1 MPLYGGKEIL
11 LKSIRFCFALL
22 AFLTVLPCSAF
33 AAENDG
39 TQSIVLNRIA
49 AVVNGEIITL
59 HELRQH
65 SASEF
70 VRSGINPADPSSRRQ
85 VDMIMSRV
93 LSVMIDDILLRQE
106 AERLQV
112 KVSDSDIDNEVRK
125 LVQRNQTSQKEFEAR
140 VIAQGGTME
149 MIRERVR
156 HSILSNRIIGIMIAR
171 KIVITEDE
179 VKAYYESHQDEF
191 KAERSVDVSLIVFAP
206 SANPE
211 DVALKVKNG
220 SLSFEEAARKFSEGP
235 SPENGGRLGMITWED
250 LAGPFKAQI
259 TQLKDGEIS
268 ELFQA
273 NTRDCLIKLNAS
285 TSGRNMTL
293 EEATPEIERVL
304 REPRMQER
312 FTEYTDQLRSRAVI
326 DIRI

>member
-1 MPLYGGKEIL
+1 MADGKEIL
-11 LKSIRFCFALL
+11 LKSIRFCLALL
-22 AFLTVLPCSAF
+22 AFSLVPLTVF
-33 AAENDG
+33 AAENDAPQ
-39 TQSIVLNRIA
+39 TIVLNKIA
-49 AVVNGEIITL
+49 AVVNGEIVTL

-65 SASEF
+65 AGSEF
-70 VRSGINPADPSSRRQ
+70 MRAGINPSDPAARRQ
-85 VDMIMSRV
+85 VDMILSKV
-93 LSVMIDDILLRQE
+93 LNVMIDDILLRQE
-106 AERLQV
+106 AERLQI
-112 KVSDSDIDNEVRK
+112 KVSDADIDNEVRQ
-125 LVQRNQTSQKEFEAR
+125 LAQRNQTNLKEFEAR
-140 VIAQGGTME
+140 VVAQGGTME

-179 VKAYYESHQDEF
+179 IKAYYESHQDEF

-211 DVALKVKNG
+211 DVALKVRNG

-259 TQLKDGEIS
+259 TQLKDGEVS
-268 ELFQA
+268 PLFQA

-293 EEATPEIERVL
+293 AEATPEIERVL